1 MIIYFI
7 SSHFHFFI
15 LFYFILF
22 YIILFLFLFYSFV
35 GIDIEGA
42 AAAGVEKV
50 EEVEEESDL
59 IPLYSQFEVIVLI

>member
-7 SSHFHFFI
+7 SSHFHFLI
-15 LFYFILF
+15 LFYFIS
-22 YIILFLFLFYSFV
+22 FLLLFYSFV

-42 AAAGVEKV
+42 PAAGV
-50 EEVEEESDL
+50 EEVEEVEEVSDL